1 MPFFESVRLALSR
14 HPVGV
19 HDLAAGASP
28 SVLKALAERLPTLA
42 AADFREFLS
51 MWNGGSMF
59 HESLVLRPA
68 AQIEALPSGHFLIG
82 ESSDGTLW
90 LDRDGRVLCVD
101 PEEPDPILAGQHFA
115 DWIDVVMAR
124 EALLLDRDGEFRDV
138 FEEED
143 GVLRAEVRRK
153 RAQIGRKRDPEAS
166 LFLLELA
173 ELALEDGDDGKAREL
188 LEGAVSSGGPAG
200 PAWELLAA
208 LQRQAGDELAAH
220 ESYLR
225 AAQSA
230 LSNPLRAMRF
240 LEAAQLAPTK
250 AAALV
255 EAATKADPDL
265 ADRLL
270 TQVRESLADQQIDEA
285 KQLVAKLQLLSGRL
299 VPASSS
305 ELARIERDLRS
316 RDALRVI

>member
-1 MPFFESVRLALSR
+1 M
-14 HPVGV
+14 
-19 HDLAAGASP
+19 
-28 SVLKALAERLPTLA
+28 
-42 AADFREFLS
+42 
-51 MWNGGSMF
+51 
-59 HESLVLRPA
+59 
-68 AQIEALPSGHFLIG
+68 
-82 ESSDGTLW
+82 
-90 LDRDGRVLCVD
+90 
-101 PEEPDPILAGQHFA
+101 LAGQHFA

-143 GVLRAEVRRK
+143 GCCEPKCDASGPKSDANAIRK
-153 RAQIGRKRDPEAS
+153 RR
-166 LFLLELA
+166 FLLELA

-240 LEAAQLAPTK
+240 WKRRSLHRRRQRLWWRRRPRPTRTWPIGCSPRFAK
-250 AAALV
+250 AWRTSKS
-255 EAATKADPDL
+255 TK
-265 ADRLL
+265 RS
-270 TQVRESLADQQIDEA
+270 SL
-285 KQLVAKLQLLSGRL
+285 
-299 VPASSS
+299 
-305 ELARIERDLRS
+305 
-316 RDALRVI
+316 